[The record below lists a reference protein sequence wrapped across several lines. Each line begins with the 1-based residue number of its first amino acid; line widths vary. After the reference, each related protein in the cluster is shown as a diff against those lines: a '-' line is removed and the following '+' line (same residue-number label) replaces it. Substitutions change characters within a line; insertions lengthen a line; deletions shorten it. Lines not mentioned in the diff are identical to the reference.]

1 MVFYYRIQKDE
12 TMQATI
18 LIEYAHLNA
27 WKITQEELI
36 ENAKRYTYLKLPANL
51 LI

>member
-36 ENAKRYTYLKLPANL
+36 ENAND
-51 LI
+51 IHI

>member
-18 LIEYAHLNA
+18 LVEYAHLNA

-36 ENAKRYTYLKLPANL
+36 ENAKPYTYLKLPGR
-51 LI
+51 IY